1 MQEEILEAASKRYSS
16 KAREQRYAA
25 RSNSVQPSS
34 PGPGILGTSP
44 NSDKAAVKPKG
55 DDKWAAL
62 RAARRAKGLCMKCGE
77 PYSPQHRCP
86 RHVPLHIMEEVLEI
100 FQAEESTTAASDVDS
115 HSSDEEILML
125 SACAAQGIQGKKTIR
140 LQGLLQ
146 NHEVL
151 ILVYSGSSRTFISDQ
166 LVTKLNLTVT
176 PQAVMQVTV
185 ADGGKLSS
193 HSSVSKVQWYT
204 QGHTFTSDAR
214 VLAIPYYD
222 LILGMDWLEQY
233 SPMWVDWKRKKLR
246 FA

>member
-1 MQEEILEAASKRYSS
+1 M
-16 KAREQRYAA
+16 
-25 RSNSVQPSS
+25 
-34 PGPGILGTSP
+34 
-44 NSDKAAVKPKG
+44 
-55 DDKWAAL
+55 
-62 RAARRAKGLCMKCGE
+62 
-77 PYSPQHRCP
+77 
-86 RHVPLHIMEEVLEI
+86 LEI